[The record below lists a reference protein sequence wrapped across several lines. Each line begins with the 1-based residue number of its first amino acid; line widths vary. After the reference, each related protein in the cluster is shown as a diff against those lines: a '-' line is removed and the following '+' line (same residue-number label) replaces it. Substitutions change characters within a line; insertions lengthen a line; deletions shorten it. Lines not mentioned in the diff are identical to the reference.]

1 MLGKFVSIRDQ
12 VKDVYFLKNPVKRT
26 EYNQL
31 LSLKDPSR
39 LEQSPWISE
48 RCFDTP
54 GKFDESIQMY
64 IV

>member
-1 MLGKFVSIRDQ
+1 MSNRDQ
-12 VKDVYFLKNPVKRT
+12 IKDIYLLKNPVKRT
-26 EYNQL
+26 ECNQL
-31 LSLKDPSR
+31 LSLEGPSR

-48 RCFDTP
+48 RRFDTP